1 MAQNMMP
8 GLEQSLLRLQWSV
21 NAIQMSLEGLQESQ
35 RNSQWNND
43 RHVNMLTQAVMDI
56 QRRIAAPQQ
65 ALPKP
70 RQPRIPGANPVVQRR
85 CVSSSQTHMAAKTLR
100 TNTTPENISIRL
112 ANRRTISETLT
123 QVMDIPL
130 FPLVNV
136 RTGEPITPF
145 PRNWRAIMRLDDAS
159 LRAIIG
165 QLGLDDPQI
174 STDICR
180 IMLLDEVF

>member
-65 ALPKP
+65 ALPQP

-85 CVSSSQTHMAAKTLR
+85 PSIPKANPAVRRRCTHMWMAY
-100 TNTTPENISIRL
+100 E
-112 ANRRTISETLT
+112 
-123 QVMDIPL
+123 
-130 FPLVNV
+130 
-136 RTGEPITPF
+136 
-145 PRNWRAIMRLDDAS
+145 
-159 LRAIIG
+159 
-165 QLGLDDPQI
+165 
-174 STDICR
+174 
-180 IMLLDEVF
+180 

>member
-1 MAQNMMP
+1 MGNVGRRRPSLISRPIGYLIAPYSSLFFFSFLFCITQIPCRIIFVISHFTLSPDQNTMAQNMMP

-65 ALPKP
+65 ALPQP

-85 CVSSSQTHMAAKTLR
+85 CASSSQTHMAAKTLR
-100 TNTTPENISIRL
+100 TNTTYACSRSQTHMWMAYE
-112 ANRRTISETLT
+112 
-123 QVMDIPL
+123 
-130 FPLVNV
+130 
-136 RTGEPITPF
+136 
-145 PRNWRAIMRLDDAS
+145 
-159 LRAIIG
+159 
-165 QLGLDDPQI
+165 
-174 STDICR
+174 
-180 IMLLDEVF
+180 